1 MAQRVDVEINAT
13 LSGLER
19 GIQKA
24 LQPIEQMMNKVA
36 AQQGLGQQSLKLNE
50 AGTRQITSLL
60 REQGGGLIDEAKLK
74 NIEAQLN
81 RVASL
86 KRDAKLAYENTD
98 VEGFIKANTEL
109 TKALEGTVTGM
120 NEAFSGLQVE
130 ADARLG
136 QLTKFKDK
144 LGSFKANSAK
154 GRYGAFRGDLS
165 KSFSA
170 FDKALTELSKDG
182 SFVGQQLKAAGFDE
196 AYIKEFQGELRTITK
211 SRSAKG
217 NIDLSHVRASFDRAG
232 DFIDELSKVE
242 ASINKRVSTLG
253 DLGDLDVANLGQL
266 DEQGVAAIGNKRIAE
281 DNKFGRQRSTNRR
294 NEQAFQALTGLKP
307 GGDNEAAFSQFSRY
321 FGPTVE
327 AFSQELKNVFSNVLG
342 GLGAAA
348 IFLTIQSVA
357 ETSKDIVELTHN
369 MEVYERLLN
378 TGSESEKASQ
388 VKTLRGE
395 LEQLSAEAGIA
406 LGELGKL
413 ADELARKD
421 IDTSNIGGLLSKAR
435 ISSEKFGGDTKQLIG
450 SSLEQFQGFQQR
462 GVSVDTYSNLLQ
474 NAGKYAQ
481 PSLDAFN
488 KLLKTQS
495 AMTFSYQELSAAA
508 IYYGKTGFDVVDS
521 QSRIN
526 DAVQKGTG
534 VIQELQK
541 DMSNALQLD
550 TTNPL
555 DLLFGKPSDI
565 ERMQRDLSAQ
575 ILESWQ
581 SLLKNIG
588 FGGESRVFATVQT
601 VLLGVLKTL
610 EGIAGAINALG
621 QVPGLGLLV
630 GAAQVLVTLGGIN
643 IGLNLTGRLLKF
655 LFIQFGD
662 VTKASAALSAVL
674 GAEKAGSVLSSV
686 TSLSKNMLSFLGKG
700 ATGFAEL
707 AAQGKN
713 FAAVMTLLLNLAK
726 GVGPLLLVTG
736 AFAVGSAVVNYA
748 QNRRNET
755 AQGEKNYQEGRK
767 EVNDLE
773 VNTNQF
779 VEAFKSLPQAQQK
792 LIISGGGLTIP
803 GADEFTSLGNV
814 ETLLTDVQSLGD
826 KARAKLAEDKAF
838 FQGLIDKYSLEFE
851 GKPQT
856 PENLGVG
863 KFADDFFANQVL
875 SADELY
881 EFVERAQD
889 YITAVGDVDTFDKLL
904 KTLEDSPLRDSVAQV
919 STVLGQRDV
928 QQNIDDSKK
937 FSLEYYDA
945 TSNEAELTRYQNQ
958 IGQAQA
964 VIEGLKGVRVSY
976 EGDVKKLQEVDEA
989 LAEQYGIIAQA
1000 RIGEGNELYAL
1011 QVDKINLMQ
1020 NSKARFVASLE
1031 AQQTL
1036 LETAQ
1041 AALDE
1046 AIASG
1051 APEGGDE
1058 VNQLQ
1063 NTVARIENDITATQ
1077 KSMTAYVYSLER
1089 ASKATR
1095 EKLEN
1100 VLKPATFFVTDS
1112 QSMLYKLYDAVGA
1125 ELSAIE
1131 NAPREEAEGRL
1142 QAVQQELAALTATA
1156 VNYDADKRFADRALA
1171 VVKKT
1176 KDEAARIAG
1185 LRELLGKVG
1194 SLNSTA
1200 GADYLLREIDG
1211 EFASVTSDLEALASK
1226 FEDGAT
1232 KLTSAKKGG
1241 VGEEFRS
1248 DLQDTLKSYT
1258 DFKKASQEAVALR
1271 QELAG
1276 AQHQALQD
1284 VIAGLDESIRVAE
1297 AQVAAQK
1304 NVINSLP
1311 QDDGTA
1317 QYRLDYTEARS
1328 ELTQREATLQSL
1340 QTQRSGA
1347 IAEDDGVSNTTR
1359 QLLDDIYAARTATS
1373 EELTSFIE
1381 ALSASLPETLKAF
1394 NVELENLKRGFTSS
1408 VDGVGIR
1415 DVAPE
1420 EATAGKREALAQL
1433 IDKRRAEITL
1443 SLENMRAAYEELSAF
1458 LLDNALNLS
1467 REETNKISGELAFLT
1482 AIIEA
1487 LTGQLSE
1494 LPAEQARGERQ
1505 IEAEE
1510 EKAGIERIFAEY
1522 DKLVARLNELD
1533 DKTTEG
1539 ALALIK
1545 AIEAKLV
1552 EGQTALDDSDALGEV
1567 APEQKA
1573 ELQDGLDSRS
1583 RGLVQIRKGR
1593 TQAFEN
1599 KANKAANKRLSE
1611 ANERYTLEQS
1621 RLGLVEE
1628 STERYVASIDAATE
1642 LLAGS
1647 REALAIGKKGGA
1659 DADTIHAIEQTIKQQ
1674 ELDVLG
1680 TRQAL
1685 AVYAA
1690 TLQAA
1695 SDATRERI
1703 RSVLEPATLFVT
1715 DSNSALYRLLAAANA
1730 EVEQLADA
1738 PREQAEARLEVLVAE
1753 VSASTQ
1759 QALNQD
1765 ADKRFTDNVLAAVK
1779 RAKTST
1785 ERIIRLRGVITQLGS
1800 LKTDAGRDYLLGA
1813 TQSELDAAQGE
1824 LDKLTEKFRAS
1835 AGKLTAQDD
1844 SGVAGKFR
1852 SEFTDTLSTYR
1863 EFERGSREAASA
1875 RAELAEA
1882 QRASLNASLAGLGA
1896 DITSLESSTAAQREV
1911 VESLKTQ
1918 AQTSTEAL
1926 VSLNTEQNKLSTL
1939 ESDLGSKRLAR
1950 EGAQAELNTVS
1961 VRAQQAIQDIRA
1973 LESASAGEFAGF
1985 LEALGA
1991 RLPNLIKGFADE
2003 LGKLEE
2009 QFSTALNGTG
2019 IRDAAPAEEFAAKRE
2034 ALDTLIAKQREDLV
2048 QGIKN
2053 LEAVSSEL
2061 NRTLN
2066 ERALELGLEASVDL
2080 GKQIAANNVVLANS
2094 RQALADLP
2102 QAQERGNKQIKAEE
2116 EKSQVDK
2123 LVTELGKLQSQY
2135 DALEDKTTDAAKALL
2150 HRLTNTFASL
2160 SVQLEVS
2167 DALRD
2172 VAPDVYQGLAE
2183 DVKQSGVAL
2192 DKATLEQKKLEFT
2205 TRIDKA
2211 SAALNDA
2218 NQARSGNPYF
2228 VALLK
2233 GKDAE
2238 VALLES
2244 AAELGD
2250 AFTAAIDSGLFTE
2263 DEARNLTS
2271 AQAGSFET
2279 FGSAL
2284 AENIGTDLLLNPDA
2298 LRDYLA
2304 KKGLSPEQI
2313 QFVVSELLSNQILAA
2328 FDTYADESSRALE
2341 SADLSQGPDSAAF
2354 QNRVGTNRANLT
2366 SIRDSVERYRALYG
2380 DKFADKLGKAAETR
2394 IAEQAL
2400 RSAELTGEAAAAYVS
2415 TLFAEAERA
2424 TDAQGVVDALTD
2436 AISQTEGLAHR
2447 AVTDDAKNSLA
2458 EQLRSGRDSLQ
2469 DRLLTLISEADSQ
2482 ELGHGLEGLIGGILA
2497 ELSPET
2503 LATLDT
2509 SALTRAFAE
2518 RSLAATE
2525 EAASTARAVFER
2537 LQTEFSAKAA
2547 SNPEAAIQELG
2558 DATRALFDA
2567 NGANIKALQDKLE
2580 LATSDT
2586 ERDAIQ
2592 EQIRAAFTQLLTDY
2606 AAFGSGYA
2614 SSIEALVGLV
2624 PDEVLQEGLL
2634 TLENL
2639 TSTIPG
2645 LAMADFEELAIQLGM
2660 TPENLLELINSIL
2673 FGVNKTIKE
2682 TREDIEALQIDRA
2695 KALNLLNPEL
2705 TDADINLRSQ
2715 ALDLNGAKF
2724 ETPQERTS
2732 FGSQAESFV
2741 QSFVGELGNAQK
2753 ERFAD
2758 SANGE
2763 QKALVATLNQISAL
2777 LSAPDTQLA
2786 AQLGLDVSDEQFQFI
2801 VAALQRERNGLGKEV
2816 ANIKSAFQELMDGV
2830 LGSLQSGLANLLTSL
2845 ATLPA
2850 QFFKDESARQNEQDE
2865 LEFRLG
2871 LNEQQLKDYER
2882 LREEAIQT
2890 YGAASEEAAKYNDKI
2905 VELRGAH
2912 EELGHELDKN
2922 KESAK
2927 SFFDYLIDAVNQ
2939 FLQTFLQA
2947 VAQMAS
2953 QKLVTL
2959 GFDFLS
2965 GGVPGGGTAPTVPT
2979 LNDDGGGIVTASVGG
2994 DGLTTASLSRQNA
3007 PTSPKAAPAKTQKQP
3022 SGIIEGQAPQGG
3034 GGNVAGSVLGTGL
3047 GLGIS
3052 VGSKAAIGLLGG
3064 GLPAVGLVTAGAL
3077 ALSAAVGYITGLIA
3091 EYSDLEQTHAL
3102 QGKNKYRDNPEL
3114 YNFID
3119 RDNGRN
3125 VTVNIKGELDRQR
3138 LAKEAQTAVYKGIG
3152 ETLID

>member
-74 NIEAQLN
+74 NIEAQLA
-81 RVASL
+81 RVVAL

-98 VEGFIKANTEL
+98 VEGFITANTEL

-130 ADARLG
+130 ADARLK
-136 QLTKFKDK
+136 QLTQFKDK
-144 LGSFKANSAK
+144 LGSFKANSAS
-154 GRYGAFRGDLS
+154 GRYGAFQGDLS

-170 FDKALTELSKDG
+170 FDKALSELSKDG
-182 SFVGQQLKAAGFDE
+182 SFVGQQLKAAGFDA
-196 AYIKEFQGELRTITK
+196 AYIKEFQGELRNITK
-211 SRSAKG
+211 NRSAKG
-217 NIDLSHVRASFDRAG
+217 NIDLSHVRTAFASAG

-242 ASINKRVSTLG
+242 ASIVKRMDALG
-253 DLGDLDVANLGQL
+253 DLSNLDVANLGQL

-294 NEQAFQALTGLKP
+294 NEQAFQVLTGLKP

-378 TGSESEKASQ
+378 SGSESEKASQ
-388 VKTLRGE
+388 VRALRGE

-406 LGELGKL
+406 LAELGKL
-413 ADELARKD
+413 ATELGRRD

-435 ISSEKFGGDTKQLIG
+435 ISSEKFGGDAKQLIG

-481 PSLDAFN
+481 PSLEAFN
-488 KLLKTQS
+488 KLLQTQS
-495 AMTFSYQELSAAA
+495 ALTFSYQELSAAA

-526 DAVQKGTG
+526 DAVAKGTG

-541 DMSNALQLD
+541 DMGNALQLD

-555 DLLFGKPSDI
+555 DLLFGKPSEL

-575 ILESWQ
+575 ILESWR
-581 SLLKNIG
+581 SLLKNMG
-588 FGGESRVFATVQT
+588 FGGESRVFATIQT

-610 EGIAGAINALG
+610 EGIAGAVNALG
-621 QVPGLGLLV
+621 QVPGLGMLV
-630 GAAQVLVTLGGIN
+630 GAAQVLLTLGGIN
-643 IGLNLTGRLLKF
+643 IGLNLTGKLLQF
-655 LFIQFGD
+655 LFIQFSD

-736 AFAVGSAVVNYA
+736 AFAVGSAAVNYA

-755 AQGEKNYQEGRK
+755 AQGEKNYAQGRQEV
-767 EVNDLE
+767 EDLE
-773 VNTNQF
+773 VNTNDF
-779 VEAFKSLPQAQQK
+779 VKAFESLPSAQQE

-803 GADEFTSLGNV
+803 GADELTSLGNV
-814 ETLLTDVQSLGD
+814 ETLLTQVDELSA
-826 KARAKLAEDKAF
+826 KAQAKLQEDIAF
-838 FQGLIDKYSLEFE
+838 FQALINKYDLQFE

-856 PENLGVG
+856 PENLGLG
-863 KFADDFFANQVL
+863 NFAPDFFINQVFTG
-875 SADELY
+875 SELA
-881 EFVERAQD
+881 EFIERAQD
-889 YITAVGDVDTFDKLL
+889 YYTSLGDVETFDKLL
-904 KTLEDSPLRDSVAQV
+904 ATLENSPLRDSVAKV

-928 QQNIDDSKK
+928 QKNVEESKK
-937 FSLEYYDA
+937 FSLEDYDA
-945 TSNEAELTRYQNQ
+945 SSNEAELTRYQNQ

-976 EGDVKKLQEVDEA
+976 EGDVAKLTEVDEA

-1000 RIGEGNELYAL
+1000 RIGEGNALYAL

-1046 AIASG
+1046 AIANG

-1058 VNQLQ
+1058 VTQLQ
-1063 NTVARIENDITATQ
+1063 NTVARMENDITATQ

-1089 ASKATR
+1089 ASQGTR
-1095 EKLEN
+1095 EKLQA
-1100 VLKPATFFVTDS
+1100 VLQPATFFVSDS
-1112 QSMLYKLYDAVGA
+1112 QTMLYKLYDAVGA

-1131 NAPREEAEGRL
+1131 GAPREEAEGRL
-1142 QAVQQELAALTATA
+1142 AALQQELAALTATA
-1156 VNYDADKRFADRALA
+1156 VNYDADKRFADKALA

-1176 KDEAARIAG
+1176 VGEAERIAG

-1211 EFASVTSDLEALASK
+1211 EFASVTSDLEALSSK
-1226 FEDGAT
+1226 FKDGAK
-1232 KLTSAKKGG
+1232 KLTGPKKGG
-1241 VGEEFRS
+1241 VGGEFRS
-1248 DLQDTLKSYT
+1248 DLQDTLKAYST
-1258 DFKKASQEAVALR
+1258 FEQASKDAVALR

-1276 AQHQALQD
+1276 AQHNALQD
-1284 VIAGLDESIRVAE
+1284 VITGLNEAILAAE
-1297 AQVAAQK
+1297 TAVTAQK
-1304 NVINSLP
+1304 AVINSFP
-1311 QDDGTA
+1311 QDDGSA
-1317 QYRLDYTEARS
+1317 QYRLESAEAYTE
-1328 ELTQREATLQSL
+1328 LTRRETALLDLQK
-1340 QTQRSGA
+1340 QRSGA
-1347 IAEDDGVSNTTR
+1347 IAQDDNVSNTTR
-1359 QLLDDIYAARTATS
+1359 QLIDDIYRARTEKS
-1373 EELTSFIE
+1373 DELNAFIE
-1381 ALSASLPETLKAF
+1381 DLSASLPETLKAF
-1394 NVELENLKRGFTSS
+1394 NTELENLKRGFTSAI
-1408 VDGVGIR
+1408 DGVGVR

-1433 IDKRRAEITL
+1433 IDAQRQEITL
-1443 SLENMRAAYEELSAF
+1443 SLENMRAAYEELSNF
-1458 LLDNALNLS
+1458 LYTNALRMS
-1467 REETNKISGELAFLT
+1467 REQADKITGELAFLA

-1487 LTGQLSE
+1487 LSGRLDE
-1494 LPAEQARGERQ
+1494 LPAEQQRGERQ

-1510 EKAGIERIFAEY
+1510 EKAGIERIFTEY

-1539 ALALIK
+1539 ALALIN

-1552 EGQTALDDSDALGEV
+1552 EGQAAIDASDALGEV

-1573 ELQDGLDSRS
+1573 ELQNGLDSRS
-1583 RGLVQIRKGR
+1583 RGLVKIRKGR

-1611 ANERYTLEQS
+1611 ANERYALEQA
-1621 RLGLVEE
+1621 RIGLVEE

-1647 REALAIGKKGGA
+1647 REALAIGQKGGA
-1659 DADTIHAIEQTIKQQ
+1659 DAETIHAIEQTIKQQ

-1690 TLQAA
+1690 TLQSA
-1695 SDATRERI
+1695 SDATRERL

-1715 DSNSALYRLLAAANA
+1715 DSNSALYRLLAAASS
-1730 EVEQLADA
+1730 EVEALADA
-1738 PREQAEARLEVLVAE
+1738 PREQAEARLEVLVEE
-1753 VSASTQ
+1753 VAASTQ

-1765 ADKRFTDNVLAAVK
+1765 ADKRFSDNVLAAVK
-1779 RAKTST
+1779 RAKTSA
-1785 ERIIRLRGVITQLGS
+1785 ERIKRLRGVLGQLGS

-1813 TQSELDAAQGE
+1813 AQGEFDAAQGE
-1824 LDKLTEKFRAS
+1824 LDKLAEKFRS
-1835 AGKLTAQDD
+1835 GAGKLTAQDEG
-1844 SGVAGKFR
+1844 GVAGKFR
-1852 SEFTDTLSTYR
+1852 FELKDTLSSYQD
-1863 EFERGSREAASA
+1863 FERSSREAATA

-1882 QRASLNASLAGLGA
+1882 QRASLTASIAGLGA
-1896 DITSLESSTAAQREV
+1896 DITALESSAAAQREL

-1918 AQTSTEAL
+1918 AQTSAAAL
-1926 VSLNTEQNKLSTL
+1926 VSLGTENGKLSTL
-1939 ESDLGSKRLAR
+1939 ESDLNSKRLAR
-1950 EGAQAELNTVS
+1950 EGASAELDNVS
-1961 VRAQQAIQDIRA
+1961 VQAQQAIADIRA
-1973 LESASAGEFAGF
+1973 LESASAAEFAGF
-1985 LEALGA
+1985 LETLSA
-1991 RLPNLIKGFADE
+1991 RLPKLIQGFADE
-2003 LGKLEE
+2003 LDKLTG
-2009 QFSTALNGTG
+2009 QFDSALDATG
-2019 IRDAAPAEEFAAKRE
+2019 VRDTSPAEALEAKRE
-2034 ALDTLIAKQREDLV
+2034 ALDTLLAKQRTDLV

-2053 LEAVSSEL
+2053 LETAKAEL
-2061 NRTLN
+2061 NRVLN
-2066 ERALELGLEASVDL
+2066 ERALELGFNESVAL
-2080 GKQIAANNVVLANS
+2080 GKQIAALDVTLADS
-2094 RQALADLP
+2094 RQALASLP
-2102 QAQERGNKQIKAEE
+2102 QAQERGGKQLKAEE
-2116 EKSQVDK
+2116 EKGQVDT
-2123 LVTELGKLQSQY
+2123 LVGELGKLQGEY
-2135 DALEDKTTDAAKALL
+2135 DALEDKTSDAAKALL
-2150 HRLTNTFASL
+2150 RRLANTFTSL

-2172 VAPDVYQGLAE
+2172 VAPNTYKDLAA

-2192 DKATLEQKKLEFT
+2192 DKTKLEEAKLEYT
-2205 TRIDKA
+2205 SRIDKA
-2211 SAALNDA
+2211 SAELSDA
-2218 NQARSGNPYF
+2218 SLARSGNPYY
-2228 VALLK
+2228 AQLLK

-2244 AAELGD
+2244 AAQLGTE
-2250 AFTAAIDSGLFTE
+2250 FNAAIDSGLFNQAE
-2263 DEARNLTS
+2263 VRSLTS

-2279 FGSAL
+2279 FGAAL

-2298 LRDYLA
+2298 LRGYLA

-2313 QFVVSELLSNQILAA
+2313 QFVVSELLGDSILAA
-2328 FDTYADESSRALE
+2328 FDTYADESANALE
-2341 SADLSQGPDSAAF
+2341 SVELSQGPDSAVF
-2354 QNRVGTNRANLT
+2354 QNRVGTNRANAQG
-2366 SIRDSVERYRALYG
+2366 IRDTVERYRALFG
-2380 DKFADKLGKAAETR
+2380 DKFADKLDKAAETR
-2394 IAEQAL
+2394 ITEQAL
-2400 RSAELTGEAAAAYVS
+2400 RTVELTSEAAAAYTS
-2415 TLFAEAERA
+2415 ALFDEAQRA
-2424 TDAQGVVDALTD
+2424 TDTQDLLDGLSDALK
-2436 AISQTEGLAHR
+2436 QTEGLSKR
-2447 AVTDDAKNSLA
+2447 AVTDDAKQGFA
-2458 EQLRSGRDSLQ
+2458 EQLRSGRDSFQ
-2469 DRLLTLISEADSQ
+2469 DALLNLISEADSQ
-2482 ELGHGLEGLIGGILA
+2482 ELGHGLDGLIGAYLA

-2509 SALTRAFAE
+2509 SELARAFAE
-2518 RSLAATE
+2518 RSIAAAE
-2525 EAASTARAVFER
+2525 QAAATARAVFER
-2537 LQTEFSAKAA
+2537 LQTEFSAKAE
-2547 SNPEAAIQELG
+2547 SNPEAAIRELG
-2558 DATRALFDA
+2558 QVTQALFDA
-2567 NGANIKALQDKLE
+2567 KGAKIKALQEQLK

-2586 ERDAIQ
+2586 ERDALN
-2592 EQIRAAFTQLLTDY
+2592 EQIRGAFTQLLIDY
-2606 AAFGSGYA
+2606 GSFGSGFA
-2614 SSIEALVGLV
+2614 SSIESLVGLV
-2624 PDEVLQEGLL
+2624 PDEVLREGLL

-2645 LAMADFEELAIQLGM
+2645 LALADFEELAIQLGL

-2673 FGVNKTIKE
+2673 FKVNKTILD
-2682 TREDIEALQIDRA
+2682 TREDIEALAIDRA
-2695 KALNLLNPEL
+2695 KTANLLNSTL
-2705 TDADINLRSQ
+2705 SDADIGLRSQ

-2732 FGSQAESFV
+2732 FGESAESFV
-2741 QSFVGELGNAQK
+2741 KSFVGELANAQQT
-2753 ERFAD
+2753 RFAD
-2758 SANGE
+2758 AANGE
-2763 QKALVATLNQISAL
+2763 QRALVATLNQINTL
-2777 LSAPDTQLA
+2777 LSAPQTQLA

-2801 VAALQRERNGLGKEV
+2801 VAALQRERNGLGLDV
-2816 ANIKSAFQELMDGV
+2816 ANLKSAFQELTDGV
-2830 LGSLQSGLANLLTSL
+2830 MGSLQSGLANLLTSL
-2845 ATLPA
+2845 ASLPA
-2850 QFFKDESARQNEQDE
+2850 QFFKDESARQNEEDE
-2865 LEFRLG
+2865 LTFRLG
-2871 LNEQQLKDYER
+2871 LNERQLKDYER
-2882 LREEAIQT
+2882 LREEAVAT
-2890 YGAASEEAAKYNDKI
+2890 YGAASEEANKYNDKI

-2912 EELGHELDKN
+2912 EQLGFELDKN

-2959 GFDFLS
+2959 GFGFLS
-2965 GGVPGGGTAPTVPT
+2965 GGVPGADGPDLGGAATP
-2979 LNDDGGGIVTASVGG
+2979 DVG
-2994 DGLTTASLSRQNA
+2994 NA
-3007 PTSPKAAPAKTQKQP
+3007 PVGIGPQSITPQSTPVAPPPAAPAKTQKQRG
-3022 SGIIEGQAPQGG
+3022 GIIEGQAPQGA
-3034 GGNVAGSVLGTGL
+3034 NPAGSLLGTGL
-3047 GLGIS
+3047 GLGVS
-3052 VGSKAAIGLLGG
+3052 VGSKALIPLLGG
-3064 GLPAVGLVTAGAL
+3064 GIPAVAAVTAGAL
-3077 ALSAAVGYITGLIA
+3077 ALSAAIGYVTNLIA
-3091 EYSDLEQTHAL
+3091 EYADLEQSHAL
-3102 QGKNKYRDNPEL
+3102 EGKNKYRDNPEL

-3119 RDNGRN
+3119 RDNGRT

-3152 ETLID
+3152 DTLID